1 MHFLELIHIPL
12 PRRMSLLLAQ
22 LTGTHLLPGCL
33 PATPL
38 QLDNAALIDWDI
50 YGYIWIFVFLGY
62 IYIYVPEKVVCATAG
77 LYKSK
82 FGSGVCWWGGTK
94 HSSDLNLSN
103 N

>member
-62 IYIYVPEKVVCATAG
+62 IYVSQKKLYVQQLGCIKASLEVECAGGEAQSTAVT
-77 LYKSK
+77 S
-82 FGSGVCWWGGTK
+82 T
-94 HSSDLNLSN
+94 
-103 N
+103 